1 MIFDTLPLPLPYIIM
16 IAIGGVIL
24 VIAFIILYKTVFA
37 HTRLKRQA
45 RDLCGKF
52 EREHAILFGQDS
64 QYIKRL
70 ETISSMNLVYV
81 QQFLDWNKRF
91 KDVRDVSDASAQ
103 AAVNSLKD
111 LVGERKYK
119 ELKQLLPTARKTIDE
134 YETQVDALS
143 ENLKSKF
150 RDEDDCRTL
159 ALEKKEQY
167 RKIKQEY
174 YSHQSD
180 LTLVVATFDL
190 LFHKL
195 DGNLEEADQDI
206 ENARYV
212 DAKVILSDKVG
223 PVVIQIGKVLQ
234 FLPNICLLISS
245 VIPDKLASLSSH
257 YDEMIQG
264 GYPLHHILLRGDMDA
279 MAEELKRLSE
289 KVQNLDLT
297 GVQQEL
303 DDMQKRIDAY
313 LSGFDKEKEARVIFE
328 KEKDGIYSE
337 ETALENNFINLCH
350 ALPKIRTIYL
360 IGADEQTQVDGI
372 QNTINKA
379 GASKRSLDTY
389 VHSATKQP
397 YSILVDKMHTLR
409 DQAAEAS
416 KSLSSFQAY
425 LQSLKNDS
433 EAANSALKV
442 YSARLRQTE
451 KAVRE
456 INLQAVTNVYVPR
469 IQELYKAIDTLSN
482 DLSLLPIDVKKV
494 DADLALIKDKGDAL
508 IEEVAKAVKDMN
520 EAETAMVMA
529 NRYRSV
535 SGEIDAA
542 LIQAESLFY
551 AGNFRQ
557 SYDLATNAV
566 KNLKEA

>member
-1 MIFDTLPLPLPYIIM
+1 MIYLTLDPPYIIL
-16 IAIGGVIL
+16 ISVGSAVLL
-24 VIAFIILYKTVFA
+24 VALFILYKTVFA
-37 HTRLKRQA
+37 HARLKRQA

-52 EREHAILFGQDS
+52 EREHALLFGQDS

-111 LVGERKYK
+111 LVGERKFK
-119 ELKQLLPTARKTIDE
+119 ELKEILPTARKTIDE

-143 ENLKSKF
+143 ENLKNKF
-150 RDEDDCRTL
+150 RDEEDCRTL
-159 ALEKKEQY
+159 ALEKKEKY
-167 RKIKQEY
+167 RKVKQDY
-174 YSHQSD
+174 YAHQSD
-180 LTLVVATFDL
+180 LTLVVNTFDL

-195 DGNLEEADQDI
+195 DGNFEETDQDI
-206 ENARYV
+206 ENARYL
-212 DAKVILSDKVG
+212 DAKGVLTDKIG
-223 PVVIQIGKVLQ
+223 PVVDQVGKILQ
-234 FLPNICLLISS
+234 YLPNICLLISS
-245 VIPDKLASLSSH
+245 VIPDKLTSLSSH
-257 YDEMIQG
+257 YDEMVQA
-264 GYPLHHILLRGDMDA
+264 GYPLHHILLRNDMDA
-279 MAEELKRLSE
+279 MSQELKHLSE
-289 KVQNLDLT
+289 RVQNLDFA
-297 GVQQEL
+297 GVQKEL

-313 LSGFDKEKEARVIFE
+313 LAAFDKEKEARVIFE

-337 ETALENNFINLCH
+337 ETTLENNFINLCH

-360 IGADEQTQVDGI
+360 LGADEQGEVDTI

-409 DQAAEAS
+409 DQAADAS
-416 KSLSSFQAY
+416 KSIGQFQAY

-433 EAANSALKV
+433 EAANAALKV

-456 INLQAVTNVYVPR
+456 INLDAVTNIYVPR
-469 IQELYKAIDTLSN
+469 IQELYGTIDTLN
-482 DLSLLPIDVKKV
+482 GDLSALPIDVKKV
-494 DADLALIKDKGDAL
+494 DADLGTLKNKGDVL
-508 IEEVAKAVKDMN
+508 IDEVSKAVKEMN
-520 EAETAMVMA
+520 SAESAMVYA
-529 NRYRSV
+529 NRFRAA

-542 LIQAESLFY
+542 LVQAESLFY
-551 AGNFRQ
+551 AGNFHQ
-557 SYDLATNAV
+557 SCELANNAV
-566 KNLKEA
+566 KNLKEE

>member
-1 MIFDTLPLPLPYIIM
+1 MIYTTIPVPYIIM
-16 IAIGGVIL
+16 IAIGAVVL
-24 VIAFIILYKTVFA
+24 LIALLILYKTVFA
-37 HTRLKRQA
+37 HARLKRQA

-52 EREHAILFGQDS
+52 EREHALLFGQDS

-103 AAVNSLKD
+103 AAVNTLKD

-119 ELKQLLPTARKTIDE
+119 ELKEILPTARKTIDE

-143 ENLKSKF
+143 ENLKNKF
-150 RDEDDCRTL
+150 RDEEDCRTL
-159 ALEKKEQY
+159 ALEKKEKY
-167 RKIKQEY
+167 RKVKQDY
-174 YSHQSD
+174 YAHQSD
-180 LTLVVATFDL
+180 LTLVVNTFDL

-195 DGNLEEADQDI
+195 DGNFEETDQDI
-206 ENARYV
+206 ENARYL
-212 DAKVILSDKVG
+212 DAKGVLTDKVG
-223 PVVIQIGKVLQ
+223 PVVDQVGKILQ

-245 VIPDKLASLSSH
+245 VIPDKLTSLSSH
-257 YDEMIQG
+257 YDEMIQA
-264 GYPLHHILLRGDMDA
+264 GYPLHHILLRNDMDA
-279 MAEELKRLSE
+279 MSQELKHLSE
-289 KVQNLDLT
+289 RVQNLDLA
-297 GVQQEL
+297 GVQKEL

-313 LSGFDKEKEARVIFE
+313 LAAFDKEKEARVIFE

-337 ETALENNFINLCH
+337 ETSLENNFINLCH

-360 IGADEQTQVDGI
+360 LGADEQTEVDAI

-409 DQAAEAS
+409 DQAADAS
-416 KSLSSFQAY
+416 KSIAQFQAY

-456 INLQAVTNVYVPR
+456 INLDAITNTYVPR
-469 IQELYKAIDTLSN
+469 IQELYGTIDTLN
-482 DLSLLPIDVKKV
+482 GDLSALPIDVKKV
-494 DADLALIKDKGDAL
+494 DADLGSLKNKGDVL
-508 IEEVAKAVKDMN
+508 IDEVAKAVKDMN
-520 EAETAMVMA
+520 DAEAAMVYA
-529 NRYRSV
+529 NRFRAA
-535 SGEIDAA
+535 SGEIDTA
-542 LIQAESLFY
+542 LVQAESLFY

-557 SYDLATNAV
+557 SYELANNAV

>member
-1 MIFDTLPLPLPYIIM
+1 MIYTTIPVPYIIM
-16 IAIGGVIL
+16 IAIGAVVL
-24 VIAFIILYKTVFA
+24 LIALLILYKTVFA
-37 HTRLKRQA
+37 HARLKRQA

-52 EREHAILFGQDS
+52 EREHALLFGQDS

-103 AAVNSLKD
+103 AAVNTLKD

-119 ELKQLLPTARKTIDE
+119 ELKEILPTARKTIDE

-143 ENLKSKF
+143 ENLKNKF
-150 RDEDDCRTL
+150 RDEEDCRTL
-159 ALEKKEQY
+159 ALEKKEKY
-167 RKIKQEY
+167 RKVKQDY
-174 YSHQSD
+174 YAHQSD
-180 LTLVVATFDL
+180 LTLVVNTFDL

-195 DGNLEEADQDI
+195 DGNFEETDQDI
-206 ENARYV
+206 ENARYL
-212 DAKVILSDKVG
+212 DAKGVLTDKVG
-223 PVVIQIGKVLQ
+223 PVVDQVGKILQ

-245 VIPDKLASLSSH
+245 VIPDKLTSLSSH
-257 YDEMIQG
+257 YDEMIQA
-264 GYPLHHILLRGDMDA
+264 GYPLHHILLRNDMDA
-279 MAEELKRLSE
+279 MSQELKHLSE
-289 KVQNLDLT
+289 RVQNLDLA
-297 GVQQEL
+297 GVQKEL

-313 LSGFDKEKEARVIFE
+313 LAAFDKEKEARVIFE

-337 ETALENNFINLCH
+337 ETSLENNFINLCH

-360 IGADEQTQVDGI
+360 LGADEQTEVDTI

-409 DQAAEAS
+409 DQAADAS
-416 KSLSSFQAY
+416 KSIAQFQAY

-456 INLQAVTNVYVPR
+456 INLDAITNTYVPR
-469 IQELYKAIDTLSN
+469 IQELYGTIDTLN
-482 DLSLLPIDVKKV
+482 GDLSALPIDVKKV
-494 DADLALIKDKGDAL
+494 DADLGSLKNKGDVL
-508 IEEVAKAVKDMN
+508 IDEVAKAVKDMN
-520 EAETAMVMA
+520 DAEAAMVYA
-529 NRYRSV
+529 NRFRAA
-535 SGEIDAA
+535 SGEIDTA
-542 LIQAESLFY
+542 LVQAESLFY

-557 SYDLATNAV
+557 SYELANNAV

>member
-1 MIFDTLPLPLPYIIM
+1 MIYTTIPVPYIIM
-16 IAIGGVIL
+16 IAIGAVVL
-24 VIAFIILYKTVFA
+24 LIALLILYKTVFA
-37 HTRLKRQA
+37 HARLKRQA

-52 EREHAILFGQDS
+52 EREHALLFGQDS

-103 AAVNSLKD
+103 AAVNTLKD

-119 ELKQLLPTARKTIDE
+119 ELKEILPTARKTIDE

-143 ENLKSKF
+143 ENLKNKF
-150 RDEDDCRTL
+150 RDEEDCRTL
-159 ALEKKEQY
+159 ALEKKEKY
-167 RKIKQEY
+167 RKVKQDY
-174 YSHQSD
+174 YAHQSD
-180 LTLVVATFDL
+180 LTLVVNTFDL

-195 DGNLEEADQDI
+195 DGNFEETDQDI
-206 ENARYV
+206 ENARYL
-212 DAKVILSDKVG
+212 DAKGVLTDKVG
-223 PVVIQIGKVLQ
+223 PVVDQVGKILQ

-245 VIPDKLASLSSH
+245 VIPDKLTSLSSH
-257 YDEMIQG
+257 YDEMIQA
-264 GYPLHHILLRGDMDA
+264 GYPLHHILLRNDMDA
-279 MAEELKRLSE
+279 MSQELKHLSE
-289 KVQNLDLT
+289 RVQNLDLA
-297 GVQQEL
+297 GVQKEL

-313 LSGFDKEKEARVIFE
+313 LAAFDKEKEARVIFE

-337 ETALENNFINLCH
+337 ETSLENNFINLCH

-360 IGADEQTQVDGI
+360 LGADEQTEVDAI

-409 DQAAEAS
+409 DQAADAS
-416 KSLSSFQAY
+416 KSIAQFQAY

-456 INLQAVTNVYVPR
+456 INLDAITNTYVPR
-469 IQELYKAIDTLSN
+469 IQELYGTIDTLN
-482 DLSLLPIDVKKV
+482 GDLSALPIDVKKV
-494 DADLALIKDKGDAL
+494 DADLGSLKNKGDVL
-508 IEEVAKAVKDMN
+508 IDEVAKAVKDMN
-520 EAETAMVMA
+520 DAEAAMVYA
-529 NRYRSV
+529 NRFRAV
-535 SGEIDAA
+535 SGEIDTA
-542 LIQAESLFY
+542 LVQAESLFY

-557 SYDLATNAV
+557 SYELANNAV